1 MGLGYHA
8 AGTRR
13 CLSTPV
19 GEGSGISDA
28 SSRAVCYT
36 PLMSNKL
43 KAVMERAEHWSE
55 ADQAELANYA
65 EEIERRHS
73 DQYHATSEELAAIDE
88 ADRSGTAT
96 EEQVAAAFLAFR
108 RV

>member
-1 MGLGYHA
+1 
-8 AGTRR
+8 
-13 CLSTPV
+13 
-19 GEGSGISDA
+19 
-28 SSRAVCYT
+28 
-36 PLMSNKL
+36 MSNKL
-43 KAVMERAEHWSE
+43 KALMERAGHWSE
-55 ADQAELANYA
+55 ADQAELADYA

-73 DQYHATSEELAAIDE
+73 GQYQATAEELAAIDE